1 MKRVQHFLGNYQD
14 FHLAGGLGV
23 GRDGNNVG
31 EISRVQIM
39 KGPEGC
45 LGLYSAD
52 NVNSLKDLEQRD
64 DVNRFTNCMR
74 FQGSVSRLL
83 Q

>member
-1 MKRVQHFLGNYQD
+1 MQRFWGNYQD

-23 GRDGNNVG
+23 GRDGNDAG

-45 LGLYSAD
+45 LGHYSAD
-52 NVNSLKDLEQRD
+52 NAKSLKGLEQRD
-64 DVNRFTNCMR
+64 NANRFTN
-74 FQGSVSRLL
+74 
-83 Q
+83 